1 MQLAFPRQSSRRDG
15 QSRGM
20 KHGWAQA
27 LCCTPRH
34 LVAFFGGYMLGS
46 QGMTEDHRTV
56 ANQPHEQ
63 GVHGL
68 RRLLP
73 SLLVKGPFQGAFKGG
88 KNPALPG
95 HQVSVKI

>member
-1 MQLAFPRQSSRRDG
+1 
-15 QSRGM
+15 M

-27 LCCTPRH
+27 LCCTPRY
-34 LVAFFGGYMLGS
+34 LVAFFGGYMSGS